1 MKEAVRVRRRG
12 TRRKVIANADLYIM
26 MVPFLALFLLFTA
39 APVVFSVVLSF
50 TDFNLLQFPDFVGW
64 DNYIRLFL
72 EDKVFIKSLTN
83 TLVFAVVTGPVSY
96 FLSLFVAWLINDLP
110 PKIRTVFTFM
120 FYAPSL
126 SGTMLFIWRV
136 IFSGDMYGWANGILM
151 QMGLINEPIKWL
163 TDPRYS
169 RGCIMIVQLWMSMGA
184 GFLSFIAGL
193 QGVDKTLLEAGAV
206 DGIRN
211 RWQEL
216 LYITLP
222 SMGSQLMFGAV
233 MQISATF
240 AAGNICMAL
249 AGNPSTDYSANT
261 IITHIVDYGT
271 TRYELGYASAI
282 AAFLFLLMIVTNSI
296 IRRILN
302 RYTK

>member
-1 MKEAVRVRRRG
+1 MAG
-12 TRRKVIANADLYIM
+12 QTG
-26 MVPFLALFLLFTA
+26 FLCR
-39 APVVFSVVLSF
+39 S
-50 TDFNLLQFPDFVGW
+50 G
-64 DNYIRLFL
+64 
-72 EDKVFIKSLTN
+72 
-83 TLVFAVVTGPVSY
+83 LV
-96 FLSLFVAWLINDLP
+96 
-110 PKIRTVFTFM
+110 
-120 FYAPSL
+120 
-126 SGTMLFIWRV
+126 
-136 IFSGDMYGWANGILM
+136 
-151 QMGLINEPIKWL
+151 NEPIKWL

-169 RGCIMIVQLWMSMGA
+169 LGCIMIVQLWMSMGA

-222 SMGSQLMFGAV
+222 SMGPQLMFGAV

-240 AAGNICMAL
+240 AAGNICIAL

>member
-1 MKEAVRVRRRG
+1 MK
-12 TRRKVIANADLYIM
+12 KVP
-26 MVPFLALFLLFTA
+26 VLAMFLLFTA
-39 APVVFSVVLSF
+39 NPVVYSVVLSF

-151 QMGLINEPIKWL
+151 QMGLTNEPIKWL

-169 RGCIMIVQLWMSMGA
+169 LGCIMIVQLWMSMGA

-222 SMGSQLMFGAV
+222 SMGPQLMFGAV